1 MIGVLRGMGIT
12 LKNFLLSYVTPR
24 KPDGLNTSGL
34 VTLQYPEE
42 RLPEKENFRN
52 FPFLIYDKTPD
63 NLRCVACDIC
73 AKECPPKC
81 IYIVREFDKDG
92 KPLKRPAVFD
102 IDFTVCMNCGICE
115 EACPFD
121 AIFMDHDFEIGGPER
136 QQSLVMHQNQL
147 LKSDEHFA
155 KIRPT
160 DHAAIEERR
169 KKEAEKKAAAAQAA
183 AQAQAQ
189 PKPQTPPPSQQPQ
202 QKPPSSPS
210 PPPSPRERG
219 EGASPDLPLP
229 PEGGEDKGEGASSTS

>member
-1 MIGVLRGMGIT
+1 MLGVLRGMGIT
-12 LKNFLLSYVTPR
+12 LKNFVTSYLWPR
-24 KPDGLNTSGL
+24 EADSLDTKGL

-42 RLPEKENFRN
+42 RIPEKERFRN

-102 IDFTVCMNCGICE
+102 IDVTVCMNCGICE

-121 AIFMDHDFEIGGPER
+121 AIFMDHDFEVAGYER
-136 QQSLVMHQNQL
+136 QQSMVYHRDQL
-147 LKSDEHFA
+147 LKPAEHFA

-160 DHAAIEERR
+160 DHAAIEEKRR
-169 KKEAEKKAAAAQAA
+169 KEAEKKAMAAQ
-183 AQAQAQ
+183 Q
-189 PKPQTPPPSQQPQ
+189 SQQ
-202 QKPPSSPS
+202 
-210 PPPSPRERG
+210 
-219 EGASPDLPLP
+219 GAAKQP
-229 PEGGEDKGEGASSTS
+229 

>member
-1 MIGVLRGMGIT
+1 MFYGSGVLRGMLVT
-12 LKNFLLSYVTPR
+12 LKHFVTSYFIRRSPETMR
-24 KPDGLNTSGL
+24 SGAL

-42 RLPEKENFRN
+42 RLKEKERYRN

-121 AIFMDHDFEIGGPER
+121 AIFMDHEFEIAGGNR
-136 QQSLVMHQNQL
+136 QEKLLFHKDDL
-147 LKSDEHFA
+147 LKPNEHFH

-160 DHAAIEERR
+160 DAETIDKRLR
-169 KKEAEKKAAAAQAA
+169 EADEKKKAAEAAAKAKAA
-183 AQAQAQ
+183 AQQSSQTAAQ
-189 PKPQTPPPSQQPQ
+189 PPKT
-202 QKPPSSPS
+202 
-210 PPPSPRERG
+210 
-219 EGASPDLPLP
+219 A
-229 PEGGEDKGEGASSTS
+229 